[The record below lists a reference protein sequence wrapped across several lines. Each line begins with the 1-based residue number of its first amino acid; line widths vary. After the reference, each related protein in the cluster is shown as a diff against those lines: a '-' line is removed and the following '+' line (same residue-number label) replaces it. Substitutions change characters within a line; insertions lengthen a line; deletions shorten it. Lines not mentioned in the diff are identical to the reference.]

1 MSSSTNLRTQPT
13 TQYYW
18 GMKKEKSHNLLGRT
32 LYAEELTLQIRDVKI
47 LSKIKLHMFK
57 NQDYSCCKAWLV
69 KKGSHIHIST
79 KIFKY
84 SLRLQN
90 LSLRKASGIYTIWS
104 PPLRESSPGHPSMAL
119 TSHRSH
125 WTMVSFISS
134 HVMQHISCSREHSD
148 NVPKHALEHFCLGPV

>member
-79 KIFKY
+79 KIFLIQLKIAKSQPTK
-84 SLRLQN
+84 SLRN
-90 LSLRKASGIYTIWS
+90 LYYLISPFKGIQ
-104 PPLRESSPGHPSMAL
+104 PRSSMNGINKP
-119 TSHRSH
+119 
-125 WTMVSFISS
+125 
-134 HVMQHISCSREHSD
+134 
-148 NVPKHALEHFCLGPV
+148 